1 MRAIGVLET
10 NVIARGIL
18 SADTI
23 VKTANVKLLFAS
35 PVCPGKYLIIIRGSV
50 AAVKSSLTAGSEI
63 AGETLVNYI
72 VIPNVHPEVFPA
84 LSATTA
90 VEKIRAI
97 GVIETY
103 SAPAAIMAADEAVK
117 SAQVKLIEIRVSRA
131 IGGKAF
137 VVFTGEVGSVRSA
150 LEAGVNRVK
159 GEGLVLST
167 AVLPAPH
174 PDLVKTLL

>member
-35 PVCPGKYLIIIRGSV
+35 PVCPGKYLIIIQGSV

-72 VIPNVHPEVFPA
+72 VIPKVHPEVFPA
-84 LSATTA
+84 LSATTF
-90 VEKIRAI
+90 VDNIGAI

-103 SAPAAIMAADEAVK
+103 SADRK
-117 SAQVKLIEIRVSRA
+117 S
-131 IGGKAF
+131 
-137 VVFTGEVGSVRSA
+137 VV
-150 LEAGVNRVK
+150 
-159 GEGLVLST
+159 
-167 AVLPAPH
+167 
-174 PDLVKTLL
+174 